1 MKEIADVVVVG
12 AGTAGCVVA
21 ARLSEDP
28 GRSVLLIEAGGD
40 DRRPE
45 VVDPGRWADAQGTDA
60 DWGFA
65 STTQRGTG
73 RRYAVPRG
81 RVLGGSGSINCMT
94 HLRGDRADYDAW
106 AELGAAG
113 WDFAGVLPYFRRSEH
128 APDGDPRY
136 RGTGG
141 PLHPRVADEPHPA
154 GLAYA
159 EAAVRAGHA
168 RVDDFNGPELMGV
181 GFTESLIVDGRRES
195 TATAYLR
202 PAMGRPNLAVLTGAT
217 VLGLTFAGERC
228 TGVRAATAS
237 GVHEVSAGE
246 VILCAGAVGS
256 PQLLQLSGIGPAG
269 VLEAAG
275 VPVRHELPGVGER
288 LQDHILVAGIRYRP
302 ERPFARTGQGATVF
316 AGLGDRDPAP
326 DLHLTLLGM
335 DYHLPWQEP
344 GGPDALT
351 LSLGQM
357 RPHGTGSVRI
367 ASADPAAAPRIDL
380 GYLADERDLPALIR
394 GLEQLDRIVRA
405 GAFDEWGGEADTTR
419 LLQLDRPELEA
430 AIRAGVSS
438 YFHLAGS
445 CRMGDGSDAGA
456 VVDPELRVR
465 GLSGLRVADAS
476 IMPRIVSA
484 NTNAAAVM
492 IGEKAAD
499 LILGRSERAS
509 SPHLERTQP

>member
-1 MKEIADVVVVG
+1 MKEVYDVVVVG

-40 DRRPE
+40 DRRPD
-45 VVDPGRWADAQGTDA
+45 VVDPERWADAQGTDA
-60 DWGFA
+60 DWSFG
-65 STTQRGTG
+65 STTQSGTG
-73 RRYAVPRG
+73 RAYPVPRG
-81 RVLGGSGSINCMT
+81 RVLGGSGSINCTT
-94 HLRGDRADYDAW
+94 HLRGHRADYEEW
-106 AELGAAG
+106 AALGATG
-113 WDFAGVLPYFRRSEH
+113 WDFAGVLPYFQRSEH
-128 APDGDPRY
+128 VPGGDPRY

-141 PLHPRVADEPHPA
+141 PLHPRAADEPHPA

-168 RVDDFNGPELMGV
+168 RAGDFNGAELMGA

-202 PAMGRPNLAVLTGAT
+202 PAMARPNLAVLTGAT
-217 VLGLTFAGERC
+217 VLGLTLAGDRC

-237 GVHEVSAGE
+237 GVHEVAAGE
-246 VILCAGAVGS
+246 VILSAGAVGS
-256 PQLLQLSGIGPAG
+256 PQLLQLSGVGPAG
-269 VLEAAG
+269 TLAAAG
-275 VPVRHELPGVGER
+275 VRVRHELPGVGER

-302 ERPFARTGQGATVF
+302 ARPFGGTGQGATVF
-316 AGLGDRDPAP
+316 ARLDDGDHGP

-344 GGPDALT
+344 GGPGALT

-367 ASADPAAAPRIDL
+367 ASADPVAAPRIDL

-394 GLEQLDRIVRA
+394 GLEQLDGIVRA
-405 GAFDEWGGEADTTR
+405 GAFDEWGGAADTTR

-445 CRMGDGSDAGA
+445 CRMGADADA

-499 LILGRSERAS
+499 LVRGRSERAS
-509 SPHLERTQP
+509 QPALERTQP